1 MRTRRLVDTSAWIEL
16 FRPTG
21 DPVVRRA
28 VEDATRQGLAVLCD
42 MVLLELW
49 AGAGGA
55 HERGL
60 IARLAADVE
69 ILPIDA
75 EVWKAA
81 RALAQIC
88 RAAGVIAP
96 ANDLLIAACADHH
109 GVDILERDA
118 HFTHIARA
126 RNKGKK
132 SQ

>member
-16 FRPTG
+16 FRPAG

-28 VEDATRQGLAVLCD
+28 VEDATREGTALLCD

-69 ILPIDA
+69 VLPIDVD
-75 EVWKAA
+75 VWKAA
-81 RALAQIC
+81 HALAQTC
-88 RAAGVIAP
+88 RATGVTVP
-96 ANDLLIAACADHH
+96 AADLLIAACADHH
-109 GVDILERDA
+109 GVDLLERDA
-118 HFTHIARA
+118 HFAQIARA
-126 RNKGKK
+126 RTKGIK
-132 SQ
+132 